1 MAQQGCGISYQRG
14 RGLFEELSL
23 LHHTKMAG
31 ELAALQAVVS
41 SAVESMLGRSPDET
55 FRAEVLGELFVEFWR
70 LVELCSRLEW
80 PGMRIC
86 SLVLEPPFGWA
97 WWANRLDEATGRL
110 GVKLA
115 ARWVVDTELDALR
128 NSVVRAR
135 DLVVDNID
143 GLTSLAASLSIVV
156 ELRKGQID
164 TVATN
169 GVYWGTRSTLVAALS
184 HFPELKSELEL
195 LRSGCNADL
204 TKDQADAL
212 WTQVRMASDSLAW
225 HNPLTITRS
234 PPDGPG
240 E

>member
-1 MAQQGCGISYQRG
+1 
-14 RGLFEELSL
+14 
-23 LHHTKMAG
+23 
-31 ELAALQAVVS
+31 
-41 SAVESMLGRSPDET
+41 
-55 FRAEVLGELFVEFWR
+55 VL
-70 LVELCSRLEW
+70 
-80 PGMRIC
+80 
-86 SLVLEPPFGWA
+86 
-97 WWANRLDEATGRL
+97 
-110 GVKLA
+110 
-115 ARWVVDTELDALR
+115 
-128 NSVVRAR
+128 
-135 DLVVDNID
+135 DNID

-212 WTQVRMASDSLAW
+212 WTQVRTALDSLAW
-225 HNPLTITRS
+225 HNPLTIARS